1 MLDSDDLFDLDLE
14 GNSAVDLKEEKDL
27 AVPTE
32 EKDLIVLIESEEPEL
47 AEEPMASVISPEH
60 LPAALEALLFAA
72 GDPLSLEVMAGC
84 TGYSVEVVENVLHKM
99 QDDYANSSARGLWL
113 REVKSAY
120 VLSTKAE
127 LRDVLAGLFK
137 PRQLTPLTL
146 AAYEVLAVVAYN
158 QPVTRAQVEAVR
170 GVNSDS
176 LMTRLEE
183 RGLIAN
189 VGTLDAPGR
198 PGLYETTQQFLLDM
212 NLKSAQDLPPM
223 EMLMYSSLQALEQ
236 KLEGAKQ
243 SVDQVSDLD

>member
-1 MLDSDDLFDLDLE
+1 MDNGIASI
-14 GNSAVDLKEEKDL
+14 NIEEEL
-27 AVPTE
+27 RSRRIA
-32 EKDLIVLIESEEPEL
+32 PEQ
-47 AEEPMASVISPEH
+47 

-72 GDPLSLEVMAGC
+72 GDPLNPEIMAEC
-84 TGYSVEVVENVLHKM
+84 TAYPVEEILPVLKRM
-99 QDDYANSSARGLWL
+99 EEDYLAQAGRGLWL
-113 REVKSAY
+113 REVNGAY

-127 LRDVLAGLFK
+127 LREVLAGLFK
-137 PRQLTPLTL
+137 PRTVAALTQ

-198 PGLYETTQQFLLDM
+198 PGLFETTQQFLLDM
-212 NLKSAQDLPPM
+212 NLSDAKQLPPM
-223 EMLMYSSLQALEQ
+223 DMLMYSSLQALEH
-236 KLEGAKQ
+236 KLEQAQKSGDHVAELA
-243 SVDQVSDLD
+243 DDEP

>member
-1 MLDSDDLFDLDLE
+1 MD
-14 GNSAVDLKEEKDL
+14 VDKAMENTVEDALNDE
-27 AVPTE
+27 
-32 EKDLIVLIESEEPEL
+32 VLQSTKIAPEL
-47 AEEPMASVISPEH
+47 

-72 GDPLSLEVMAGC
+72 GDPLPPEIMAEC
-84 TGYSVEVVENVLHKM
+84 TGYPTEEILPVLKKM
-99 QDDYANSSARGLWL
+99 AHDFLAQTGRGLWL
-113 REVKSAY
+113 REVKGSY

-127 LRDVLAGLFK
+127 LREVLAGLFK
-137 PRQLTPLTL
+137 PRSNAALTQ

-198 PGLYETTQQFLLDM
+198 PGLFETTQQFLLDM
-212 NLKSAQDLPPM
+212 NLDDAKNLPPM
-223 EMLMYSSLQALEQ
+223 DMLMYSSLQALEH
-236 KLEGAKQ
+236 KLEQAQKSGDRVAELAN
-243 SVDQVSDLD
+243 DEAR